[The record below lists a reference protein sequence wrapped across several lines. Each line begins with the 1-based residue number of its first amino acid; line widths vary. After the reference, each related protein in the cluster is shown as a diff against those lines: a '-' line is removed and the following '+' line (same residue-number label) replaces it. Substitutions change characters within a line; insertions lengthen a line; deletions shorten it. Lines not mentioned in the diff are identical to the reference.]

1 MLAFLNMYLYFLAHT
16 PLWLFFC
23 ALRIVSTDKILG
35 LIKNY
40 IPLNWMECNCYYII
54 LNWMER
60 KHEWIVCVQV
70 TWVNCSFAGNILR
83 WKCAK
88 DEVVQRDK
96 PCILSACG
104 YCSLKD
110 GFVGGRCYAAIYTTL
125 QGARPTL
132 SYSCF
137 SAHQVLAWEYESRRR
152 KVKYPSSLSDS
163 IPIPA
168 AEIQEKRTRFSLSHD
183 QESIGWCLNTLTCK
197 LRCCYVSTILS
208 ASWPGIHWAVPEY
221 LLLYIVLLLHPV
233 ILTEYSGL

>member
-1 MLAFLNMYLYFLAHT
+1 MGIHFIAHT

-23 ALRIVSTDKILG
+23 ALRIVSADKILG
-35 LIKNY
+35 LIKTYY
-40 IPLNWMECNCYYII
+40 ILLNWMECNCYYIF

-60 KHEWIVCVQV
+60 KHEWTSCVQV
-70 TWVNCSFAGNILR
+70 TGVNCSFANNILQ
-83 WKCAK
+83 WKSAK
-88 DEVVQRDK
+88 DEVVQTDK
-96 PCILSACG
+96 PCVLSACG

-110 GFVGGRCYAAIYTTL
+110 GFMGGRCDAAVYTTV
-125 QGARPTL
+125 QGASPAL

-197 LRCCYVSTILS
+197 LCCCYVSTILS
-208 ASWPGIHWAVPEY
+208 ASWPGIHWLVPEY
-221 LLLYIVLLLHPV
+221 LLL
-233 ILTEYSGL
+233 